1 MGYGFVM
8 EPLSFFGLGCG
19 QSASL
24 LIGTAALIPV
34 MGAMLFFGAPKRE
47 DDNGGRKI
55 KEVVQ

>member
-1 MGYGFVM
+1 MM

-34 MGAMLFFGAPKRE
+34 MGAMLFFTPKKK
-47 DDNGGRKI
+47 NATQI
-55 KEVVQ
+55 SN